1 MEKFVFPNK
10 LGISLQHGKRNK
22 MIQEKE
28 NITESIPTQSGG
40 ITYGELAEQL
50 GYTGKYRCDTLRKA
64 AGKLGLYV
72 RVSESEIVPQSVMFE
87 LLQYYAGRSNEYA
100 TSIANTHGL
109 RLSFTTSKA
118 VKREKLSR
126 TGKVATTFPVNLEAA
141 TEKQSESVAI
151 TQPVMESDK
160 RFTVSVALI
169 SISTLILITSAI
181 HSVSTVLEK
190 TFPLGWFSVAL
201 SAVICSAPLLV
212 LIPGKITD
220 VRIAVA
226 TMSIVFIIEIWANAI
241 SISMT
246 AGDILLE
253 RVNHVSAFNDV
264 TYAWAFGIGLP
275 IISLLFEILLLE
287 IIKSR

>member
-1 MEKFVFPNK
+1 
-10 LGISLQHGKRNK
+10 

-28 NITESIPTQSGG
+28 NITESMPTQSGG
-40 ITYGELAEQL
+40 MTYGELAEQL

-64 AGKLGLYV
+64 AGKLGLDV

-109 RLSFTTSKA
+109 RLSTMSKA

-126 TGKVATTFPVNLEAA
+126 TRKVATTFPVNLESA
-141 TEKQSESVAI
+141 TEKQSEIVAI
-151 TQPVMESDK
+151 TPPVLESDK
-160 RFTVSVALI
+160 RFSVSVALL
-169 SISTLILITSAI
+169 SISTLILITSSI

-212 LIPGKITD
+212 LVPGKLTD
-220 VRIAVA
+220 SRIAIG
-226 TMSIVFIIEIWANAI
+226 TMAIVFIIEIWANAI

-246 AGDILLE
+246 AGDLLLE
-253 RVNHVSAFNDV
+253 RVNHVSAFDDV